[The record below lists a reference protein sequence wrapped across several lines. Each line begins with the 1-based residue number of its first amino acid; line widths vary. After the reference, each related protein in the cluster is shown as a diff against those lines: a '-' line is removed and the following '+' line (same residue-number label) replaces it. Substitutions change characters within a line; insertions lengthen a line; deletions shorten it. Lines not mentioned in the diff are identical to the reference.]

1 MASDMRTDGQSYCT
15 VTVDD
20 NGPGIPDHIKE
31 IVFNRMQRGD
41 TKAKGSG
48 MGLFLVKSL
57 VEDYGGK
64 VWAEDRI
71 KGDHTRGARFKVLLP
86 IL

>member
-1 MASDMRTDGQSYCT
+1 VRTDCPGYCT
-15 VTVDD
+15 VTIDD
-20 NGPGIPDHIKE
+20 NGPGIPDQLKE
-31 IVFNRMQRGD
+31 LVFNRLQRGD

-48 MGLFLVKSL
+48 LGLFLVKSL
-57 VEDYGGK
+57 VESYGGK

-71 KGDHTRGARFKVLLP
+71 KGDHTGGARFKVLLP